1 MLAFPARQPKTMN
14 ISIQFLGAARSVTGS
29 KHLLHFDDFQVLL
42 DCGLFQGLKELR
54 LRNWDNFPMDVS
66 QIEALVLSQAHID
79 HIGYLPK
86 FVKEGFGGPVYC
98 TAATAE
104 LARILLLDSAKL
116 QEEEAEWAKKKG
128 YSRHHPP
135 RPLYT
140 TEDVENT
147 FRLFRPYEFEEDIY
161 LRDDIRVRFH
171 NAGHILG
178 AAWVELTVETAQQ
191 QKTLVFSGDI
201 GRYHQPVLRDPVP
214 MQQAD
219 ILITESTYGNRDNIF
234 EDPSEEFARVIN
246 NAMERGGCLLIP
258 AFALGRTQ
266 MVMYYLRKLME
277 GGKVP
282 KVPVYLDSPMAI
294 NVTALYRK
302 LHHYHKLR
310 DKELEEET
318 SVFDYTHFKYFR
330 SVQES
335 KTINEIRSNAI
346 IVSSSGMC
354 TGGRI
359 LHHLYHRLPREEDTL
374 LFVGYQPVGTRGRDI
389 LEGKEK
395 IRMFGM
401 DVPVKLQVRKI
412 DGLSAHADRQEL
424 LKWIGTLPEAPKR
437 TFVVHGEPESAEAL
451 QLSLMQQLGWQNV
464 IVPDYMEKHN
474 LFENI

>member
-1 MLAFPARQPKTMN
+1 
-14 ISIQFLGAARSVTGS
+14 
-29 KHLLHFDDFQVLL
+29 
-42 DCGLFQGLKELR
+42 
-54 LRNWDNFPMDVS
+54 MDVS
-66 QIEALVLSQAHID
+66 QIEALVLSHAHID

-86 FVKEGFGGPVYC
+86 FVKEGFNGPVYC

-116 QEEEAEWAKKKG
+116 QEEEAAWAKKKG
-128 YSRHHPP
+128 YSKHHPP

-147 FRLFRPYEFEEDIY
+147 FRLFRPRDFEEDIP

-178 AAWVELTVETAQQ
+178 AAWVELTVQTSQQ

-201 GRYHQPVLRDPVP
+201 GRYHQPILRDPAP
-214 MQQAD
+214 MQHAD
-219 ILITESTYGNRDNIF
+219 ILITESTYGDRDNVF
-234 EDPSEEFARVIN
+234 EDPSEEFAQVIN
-246 NAMERGGCLLIP
+246 EAMERGGCLLIP

-266 MVMYYLRKLME
+266 MVIYYLRKLME
-277 GGKVP
+277 SGKVP

-310 DKELEEET
+310 DQELEGGA
-318 SVFDYTHFKYFR
+318 SVFDYEYFKYFR

-335 KTINEIRSNAI
+335 QTINEIRSKAI

-354 TGGRI
+354 TGGRM
-359 LHHLYHRLPREEDTL
+359 LHHLYHRLPREEDTI
-374 LFVGYQPVGTRGRDI
+374 LFVGYQAVGTRGRDI

-395 IRMFGM
+395 IRMFGLN
-401 DVPVKLQVRKI
+401 VPVKMQVRKI
-412 DGLSAHADRQEL
+412 DGLSAHADREEL
-424 LKWIGTLPEAPKR
+424 LKWIGTLAEAPKR
-437 TFVVHGEPESAEAL
+437 TFIVHGEPESAEAL
-451 QLSLMQQLGWQNV
+451 QQGLAQQLGWPNV
-464 IVPDYMEKHN
+464 IVPDYMEKHS

>member
-1 MLAFPARQPKTMN
+1 MN

-54 LRNWDNFPMDVS
+54 LRNWDDFPMDVS
-66 QIEALVLSQAHID
+66 QIEALVLSHAHID

-86 FVKEGFGGPVYC
+86 FVKEGFNGPVYC

-116 QEEEAEWAKKKG
+116 QEEEADWAKKKG
-128 YSRHHPP
+128 YSKHHPP
-135 RPLYT
+135 KPLYT

-147 FRLFRPYEFEEDIY
+147 FRLFRPRDFEEDIP

-178 AAWVELTVETAQQ
+178 AAWVELTVQTPQQ

-201 GRYHQPVLRDPVP
+201 GRYRQPILRDPAP

-219 ILITESTYGNRDNIF
+219 ILITESTYGDRDNVF
-234 EDPSEEFARVIN
+234 EDPSEEFAQVIN
-246 NAMERGGCLLIP
+246 EAMERGGCLLIP

-277 GGKVP
+277 SGKVP

-310 DKELEEET
+310 DQELEGGA
-318 SVFDYTHFKYFR
+318 SVFDYEYFKYFR

-335 KTINEIRSNAI
+335 QTINEIRSKAI

-354 TGGRI
+354 TGGRM
-359 LHHLYHRLPREEDTL
+359 LHHLYHRLPREEDTI
-374 LFVGYQPVGTRGRDI
+374 LFVGYQAVGTRGRDI

-395 IRMFGM
+395 IRMFGLN
-401 DVPVKLQVRKI
+401 VPVKMQVRKI
-412 DGLSAHADRQEL
+412 DGLSAHADREEL
-424 LKWIGTLPEAPKR
+424 LKWIGTLREAPKR

-451 QLSLMQQLGWQNV
+451 QQGLAQQLGWQNV
-464 IVPDYMEKHN
+464 IVPEYLEKHH